1 MKAAVGS
8 PVVGSPFAYTLTVT
22 NDGPSLARGVVVTD
36 EIPAQLQV
44 DEVTADGWTCAVLPA
59 AGSPTAVTC
68 TIDEIAAGAT
78 AAVITATV
86 TVLPDAY
93 PAISNTATV
102 TSATPED
109 PSTLADNTSTVTTP
123 VPARSELAITK
134 EITGVLEAGF
144 GGEYT
149 ITVTNLGPTPDPGPV
164 LVTDVLA
171 SALTFER
178 AELDGTAIECE
189 VTGQVVVCDVGP
201 LEVDQRATL
210 VLNVRVG
217 ASATGEIE
225 NVASVSSQGSIT
237 EPTASATGEV
247 DRSLLAITGGAPLVL
262 LPLAFGAIV
271 LGALLLISRRRR
283 FETPPGRG

>member
-1 MKAAVGS
+1 M
-8 PVVGSPFAYTLTVT
+8 
-22 NDGPSLARGVVVTD
+22 
-36 EIPAQLQV
+36 
-44 DEVTADGWTCAVLPA
+44 
-59 AGSPTAVTC
+59 
-68 TIDEIAAGAT
+68 
-78 AAVITATV
+78 ITATV

-225 NVASVSSQGSIT
+225 NVASVSSQ
-237 EPTASATGEV
+237 
-247 DRSLLAITGGAPLVL
+247 DRSPSPRL
-262 LPLAFGAIV
+262 
-271 LGALLLISRRRR
+271 RRRVR
-283 FETPPGRG
+283 SIDRYSQLPAGRRSYCCPWRSGRSARSCSVRCC

>member
-1 MKAAVGS
+1 M
-8 PVVGSPFAYTLTVT
+8 
-22 NDGPSLARGVVVTD
+22 
-36 EIPAQLQV
+36 
-44 DEVTADGWTCAVLPA
+44 
-59 AGSPTAVTC
+59 
-68 TIDEIAAGAT
+68 
-78 AAVITATV
+78 
-86 TVLPDAY
+86 
-93 PAISNTATV
+93 
-102 TSATPED
+102 
-109 PSTLADNTSTVTTP
+109 
-123 VPARSELAITK
+123 
-134 EITGVLEAGF
+134 LEAGF

-262 LPLAFGAIV
+262 LPLAFGAFGAIV